1 MVGFAK
7 STYMYW
13 QKRFDRESPDKELEE
28 KVKKSHE
35 EHKDYGY
42 RRMTA
47 YLCAQ
52 GLHVNKKRIQRIMRK
67 LNLQVTSFTRKSRK
81 YSSYRGNVGKIS
93 PNRVNRR
100 FYTNIAHQKITTDTS
115 EFKYYEVDEK
125 GKMNIKKLY
134 LDADG
139 KKELNVLKMRV
150 AGRMLI
156 MKAEGIDSI
165 EQAEAYRNKRI
176 YLNRDDVNIGD
187 GHFIEDLLGCEVFD
201 IDSGEKIGEISDVS
215 KTGANDV
222 WHIKSDDKTY
232 LIPVIDSV
240 VINVD
245 VDNGK
250 IEIRPLEGLF
260 DI

>member
-1 MVGFAK
+1 MKKQF
-7 STYMYW
+7 
-13 QKRFDRESPDKELEE
+13 LE
-28 KVKKSHE
+28 
-35 EHKDYGY
+35 
-42 RRMTA
+42 T
-47 YLCAQ
+47 
-52 GLHVNKKRIQRIMRK
+52 
-67 LNLQVTSFTRKSRK
+67 
-81 YSSYRGNVGKIS
+81 GKITSTHGIKGEMRVEPWCDS
-93 PNRVNRR
+93 PQ
-100 FYTNIAHQKITTDTS
+100 FLC
-115 EFKYYEVDEK
+115 
-125 GKMNIKKLY
+125 GIKKLY

-187 GHFIEDLLGCEVFD
+187 GHFIEDLLGCEVFN